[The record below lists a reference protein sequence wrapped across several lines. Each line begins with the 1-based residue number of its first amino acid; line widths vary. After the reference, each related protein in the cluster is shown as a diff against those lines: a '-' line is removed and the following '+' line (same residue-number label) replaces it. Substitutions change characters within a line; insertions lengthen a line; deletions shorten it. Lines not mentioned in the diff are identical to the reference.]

1 MIALPESAKRMLIRS
16 MQVSSHTSKRGLGS
30 VIAVAAF
37 ALAFGATAAEGS
49 LVGKTIPPYPAG
61 LDELQGICI
70 AGGPSLD
77 RICAY
82 GLQVIGRPSADPDRA
97 ATPIQLLA
105 SRNVEPEAS
114 QARWRVTDAVA
125 VPKPRKGY
133 ELQLGSCRFDRID
146 GAPIVAFVR
155 HGHREYS
162 RDVLWARQMDIASGK
177 LQPVAI
183 NRVDCLNEGL
193 GV

>member
-1 MIALPESAKRMLIRS
+1 M
-16 MQVSSHTSKRGLGS
+16 SSHTSKRGLGS
-30 VIAVAAF
+30 VIAIAAF

-77 RICAY
+77 RICDY
-82 GLQVIGRPSADPDRA
+82 GLQVIGRRSADPDRA
-97 ATPIQLLA
+97 ATPTQLLA

-114 QARWRVTDAVA
+114 QARWRVTDAVT

-133 ELQLGSCRFDRID
+133 DLQIGSCRFGRVD

-155 HGHREYS
+155 HGKGEYS
-162 RDVLWARQMDIASGK
+162 RDVLWARRLDIASGK
-177 LQPVAI
+177 LRAVAI
-183 NRVDCLNEGL
+183 KHVDCINEGA

>member
-1 MIALPESAKRMLIRS
+1 MSPS
-16 MQVSSHTSKRGLGS
+16 TSTRGFGG
-30 VIAVAAF
+30 VFAVGVF
-37 ALAFGATAAEGS
+37 ALAFGATAGEGN

-77 RICAY
+77 RVCDY
-82 GLQVIGRPSADPDRA
+82 GLQVIGRPSTDPNLA
-97 ATPIQLLA
+97 AMPIQLLA
-105 SRNVEPEAS
+105 SRSVETGAA

-133 ELQLGSCRFDRID
+133 DLQIGNCRYGGVD

-155 HGHREYS
+155 HGNREYS
-162 RDVLWARQMDIASGK
+162 RDVLWARRLDIATGK
-177 LQPVAI
+177 LLAVAI
-183 NRVDCLNEGL
+183 KHVDCVNEGA